1 MMGQNFFDDAYATII
16 KNGNKNGERTFRC
29 EENWAVGVA
38 VVTCLQ
44 KVVLVIIEEKKG
56 RTYYKWKGKKDWKR
70 VKEEKKESQM
80 KMKERK
86 RKVKQ
91 NPKNECVK
99 LKLILFKN

>member
-1 MMGQNFFDDAYATII
+1 MSWFLLDAMSPIRFRLPQIFVRPQRHHLNCCKIMMGQNFFDDAYATII

-56 RTYYKWKGKKDWKR
+56 RT
-70 VKEEKKESQM
+70 
-80 KMKERK
+80 
-86 RKVKQ
+86 
-91 NPKNECVK
+91 
-99 LKLILFKN
+99 LIDLTTDS